1 MTRST
6 RLQQELNGVF
16 TDFLS
21 HVALC
26 IFWGW
31 GVGGGLTGIL
41 LIKYYFQF
49 CVLRG
54 FVCVYLCAC
63 VSCAFSFN
71 PVLFYLPVSFLF
83 FFFLN
88 YL

>member
-1 MTRST
+1 M
-6 RLQQELNGVF
+6 VF
-16 TDFLS
+16 SQTFCLML
-21 HVALC
+21 LC
-26 IFWGW
+26 AFFGGGGW
-31 GVGGGLTGIL
+31 GGLTGIL